1 MLVITTKKNRR
12 RQLMLTKEE
21 LLAVLSELERTK
33 GIVVRVQKDFGDSL
47 LISFSNYLE
56 DTEEDE

>member
-1 MLVITTKKNRR
+1 
-12 RQLMLTKEE
+12 MLTKEE

-47 LISFSNYLE
+47 LVSFSAYEE
-56 DTEEDE
+56 DTEEEE

>member
-1 MLVITTKKNRR
+1 
-12 RQLMLTKEE
+12 MLTKEE

-47 LISFSNYLE
+47 LVSFSNYEE
-56 DTEEDE
+56 DTEEEE

>member
-1 MLVITTKKNRR
+1 
-12 RQLMLTKEE
+12 MLTKEE
-21 LLAVLSELERTK
+21 LLAVLNELERPK
-33 GIVVRVQKDFGDSL
+33 AIVVRVQKDFGDSL